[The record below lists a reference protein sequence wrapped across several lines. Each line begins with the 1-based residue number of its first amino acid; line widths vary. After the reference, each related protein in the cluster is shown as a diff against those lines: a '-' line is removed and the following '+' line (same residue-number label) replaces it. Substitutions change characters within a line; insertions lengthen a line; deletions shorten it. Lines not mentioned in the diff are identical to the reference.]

1 MIWYFGILN
10 NQGICHTLS
19 QMIRSMYY
27 FTKYLSYMSYV
38 YNILSSN
45 EKFIITKPAI
55 IAKVG
60 GGGKNNICMKQ

>member
-1 MIWYFGILN
+1 
-10 NQGICHTLS
+10 
-19 QMIRSMYY
+19 
-27 FTKYLSYMSYV
+27 MSYV